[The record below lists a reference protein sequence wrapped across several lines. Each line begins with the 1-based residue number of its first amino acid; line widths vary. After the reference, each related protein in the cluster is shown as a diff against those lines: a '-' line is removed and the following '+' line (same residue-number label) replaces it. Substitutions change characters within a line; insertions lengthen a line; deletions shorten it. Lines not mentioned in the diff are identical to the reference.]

1 MLANLGFNNSFNNS
15 ARKLS
20 MLKSNSPQFQ
30 AHVHA
35 VNAQIVNSSTVGLKF
50 GFEGGFFG
58 F

>member
-15 ARKLS
+15 ARKIS

-50 GFEGGFFG
+50 GF
-58 F
+58 